1 MEFGI
6 PSFLLL
12 NKKISLYKVV
22 VGFEWWF
29 FLVQC
34 TKQSHVNIYEDIEL
48 WGAIE
53 SGVENYLNLRCG
65 QF

>member
-6 PSFLLL
+6 PSFLPL
-12 NKKISLYKVV
+12 NKKNSLYKIV

-34 TKQSHVNIYEDIEL
+34 TKQSHVNIHEDIEL
-48 WGAIE
+48 WGAID
-53 SGVENYLNLRCG
+53 SGVERYLNLQCG
-65 QF
+65 